1 MAAVHRNSL
10 LDLLAMSAAT
20 LGMSLPL
27 FWVSLLLVLLFALQ
41 LGMLPSG
48 GWGTWQQAVLPMV
61 S

>member
-1 MAAVHRNSL
+1 
-10 LDLLAMSAAT
+10 MSAAT

-41 LGMLPSG
+41 LVMLPSG
-48 GWGTWQQAVLPMV
+48 GWGTWQQAVLPVV